1 MSRSLSVTTPTELEI
16 EMSRAFDAPRRLVFA
31 ALTTPELLRR
41 WHYGPDGWSLVTC
54 EIDLRAGGA
63 YRYVWRGP
71 DGTGMTARGVFREV
85 VAPERIVNTESF
97 DEAWYIGQAL
107 VTAVLAEREGGTTL
121 TTTLRYESREAR
133 DMALRSGMEDGVA
146 AGYDRLAGA
155 LPGMADD
162 HSGTA

>member
-16 EMSRAFDAPRRLVFA
+16 EMSREFDAPRGLVFA

-71 DGTGMTARGVFREV
+71 DRTEM

-97 DEAWYIGQAL
+97 DEAWYTGQAL

-121 TTTLRYESREAR
+121 TTVLRYESREAR

-146 AGYDRLAGA
+146 TGYDRLAGA